1 MSRRVKPPRPAEPP
15 SEPHLS
21 SAERSELQRQGAKAA
36 ARGERAGTN
45 PLTLPHNKPPATGES
60 ADKWSLRS
68 DAWEQGHEAQS
79 VARRKKKAASPQGG
93 TGDHD

>member
-1 MSRRVKPPRPAEPP
+1 MSRRVKPPRPAEPA

-60 ADKWSLRS
+60 ADKWSQRS
-68 DAWEQGHEAQS
+68 DAWDQGHEAQTA
-79 VARRKKKAASPQGG
+79 ARRKKKATAPKAA
-93 TGDHD
+93 TEEND